1 MTANRPATQTEE
13 RLAEQQQQHQQQR
26 TQQQCTNTST
36 NATNANL
43 SSSAN
48 ASAACTAANYDEME
62 HCGNRYGG
70 TTVINTSSGDSNCA
84 HADGGEGVCRNHS
97 TASSTTHRRGHR
109 RQESMYQMT
118 GLYSETN
125 TSGDDSSV
133 DAATQDSPA
142 NLGELA
148 SCSAGPM
155 PGVNNTNVLS
165 RATCKCHNHY
175 HHPPPHQ
182 NNHHHHPH
190 NNGQQQT
197 PCNASGCCNE
207 TLAKSHSR
215 QPSANITVGASTGAG
230 SNNNAANML
239 YDSEYD
245 NDDELQ
251 SRDCGIL
258 NYRPR
263 RIQKF
268 ARIKVFVLLLSIL
281 VTLQQALSSGYI
293 NSVITT
299 IEKRFEIPSSYSGL
313 IASSYEIGNVITVI
327 FVSYLGSRR
336 HIPVWIGIGA
346 AIMGI
351 GSLVFMVPHFTGEPN
366 PGVTIMNETSD
377 NICRSALVRDQDM
390 DLGRLSS
397 GLSNPPL
404 ASHTLR
410 EDNCLEGKLSTFG
423 PVLLFVIAQLLLGC
437 GGSPLFTLGT
447 TYVDDHVKTESS
459 SMYIG
464 CMYSMAAFGPV
475 LGFLL
480 GAYLLSFHMD
490 SLSSTIISINP
501 GDRRW
506 VGMWWGGFLLCGILL
521 LIVAVPFFSF
531 PKVLTSEKKKI
542 RKSSVM
548 QPAVPNN
555 SNSLPRGTDPAGK
568 VKKEIV
574 AVTAKEDDEPRVDT
588 GYGKDIKDIPQSMLR
603 LVTNPVYIVTCLGAC
618 MELWIVSGFVV
629 FLPKYLETQFSLGK
643 SQASVFTGSI
653 AVPGACIGIFI
664 GGCILKRFQLKPKGA
679 VQFVIISNA
688 ICLGLYAMLFF
699 LGCDNLKMAGTTIPY
714 YRSAKHGIIEPF
726 QVNLTAACNFGCECL
741 TSDVEPVCGN
751 NGLTYFSP
759 CHAGCTAFSSTS
771 NYTNCAC
778 VHSNI
783 SSSIYMGAGGSQAQ
797 ALNANEDFAEV
808 TVVPVATAGPCATP
822 CRTIYPFLILLF
834 FMTFI
839 VASTQMPLL
848 MIVLRSVSEE
858 ERSFALG
865 MQFVIF
871 RLFGYIPAPI
881 LFGNLIDSTCL
892 LWKSTCGEKGGR
904 CLIYD
909 IEKFR
914 YKYVGLCATV
924 KIVALAIF
932 IADWWLVRRRK
943 QLEKLKPINANDPII
958 GSIIS
963 LDKLFEEKLTTNETN
978 PIYGSNGEIILTS
991 DVVRHSRNDSRTIQL
1006 EYGYDKCNNAINS
1019 SGLLTPQTK
1028 SKKHFRSASC
1038 DVKMIRSF
1046 SKDQNIAPGSGTT
1059 DGGLHE
1065 PIKIKSLKRFQTH
1078 SRNNSS
1084 DLNSDFRHK
1093 LTHSRTNSRDDAGA
1107 GALNIRYI
1115 QNQLKPQEDEE
1126 DDDEL
1131 TTGCGHFV
1139 KKHARNHS
1147 YDQIY
1152 MPNNIRF
1159 DADFFRNHHNNKN
1172 KNVNVL
1178 KNVNREETRVKNSN
1192 EMEAAAAAAAGTAT
1206 ATTVGSRGHSRNNSK
1221 DLNIR
1226 TTTATSNNINPIAPS
1241 SCTATLGG
1249 SGGGVVGAAHNV
1261 AEAALNILRHRRTNS
1276 KDLNYTLCTSNERND
1291 LGGGSTACSSNASTP
1306 AHGSGGSAASALHLK
1321 HAHAR
1326 KVSHH
1331 KIQIDDERNELIRS
1345 TGDDDDDTSGA
1356 HNERNQASSASS
1368 PAASSKDVEALR

>member
-1 MTANRPATQTEE
+1 MTLGKRSEKANAINKKTDQQYVNPTFEQDSVLQHKHGVNIMNATQGFNCKEDGP
-13 RLAEQQQQHQQQR
+13 R
-26 TQQQCTNTST
+26 
-36 NATNANL
+36 
-43 SSSAN
+43 
-48 ASAACTAANYDEME
+48 
-62 HCGNRYGG
+62 
-70 TTVINTSSGDSNCA
+70 SSGDTTYCVHN
-84 HADGGEGVCRNHS
+84 NS
-97 TASSTTHRRGHR
+97 TNTHRKDHR

-125 TSGDDSSV
+125 SGDDSSI
-133 DAATQDSPA
+133 DIAQDNHRPEAISSTAKTTAIVLA
-142 NLGELA
+142 NNTRNLQTKA
-148 SCSAGPM
+148 SSCSSDT
-155 PGVNNTNVLS
+155 VI
-165 RATCKCHNHY
+165 KC
-175 HHPPPHQ
+175 
-182 NNHHHHPH
+182 
-190 NNGQQQT
+190 
-197 PCNASGCCNE
+197 
-207 TLAKSHSR
+207 HSR
-215 QPSANITVGASTGAG
+215 QSSAVLCSSNALHNHSNLHGPYATAAATT
-230 SNNNAANML
+230 SNNNNACGLNN
-239 YDSEYD
+239 DD
-245 NDDELQ
+245 NDLQ
-251 SRDCGIL
+251 SQDCGIL
-258 NYRPR
+258 GCRPR
-263 RIQKF
+263 GIQKY
-268 ARIKVFVLLLSIL
+268 ARIKIFVLLLSML

-346 AIMGI
+346 VIMGV
-351 GSLVFMVPHFTGEPN
+351 GSLIFMVPHFTGELN
-366 PGVTIMNETSD
+366 PGVTIINETSD
-377 NICRSALVRDQDM
+377 NICRSALIRNQDM

-404 ASHTLR
+404 APHTLR
-410 EDNCLEGKLSTFG
+410 EDNCLEVKLSTFG

-475 LGFLL
+475 VGFLL

-490 SLSSTIISINP
+490 SLSSSIISIDP

-506 VGMWWGGFLLCGILL
+506 VGMWWGGFLLCGVML
-521 LIVAVPFFSF
+521 LIVAIPFFSF
-531 PKVLTSEKKKI
+531 PKVLTHEKKKI
-542 RKSSVM
+542 RKTSVLV
-548 QPAVPNN
+548 QPAIPNN
-555 SNSLPRGTDPAGK
+555 SNSLPRNTDEMGK
-568 VKKEIV
+568 IRKEIV
-574 AVTAKEDDEPRVDT
+574 AVTAKEETEKPIIDT

-618 MELWIVSGFVV
+618 MELMIVSGFVV

-653 AVPGACIGIFI
+653 AIPGACIGIFI

-679 VQFVIISNA
+679 VTFVLVSN
-688 ICLGLYAMLFF
+688 IVCLGCYALLFF

-714 YRSAKHGIIEPF
+714 YNNTKHASIEPF

-759 CHAGCTAFSSTS
+759 CHAGCTAFSSSS

-778 VHSNI
+778 VHANT
-783 SSSIYMGAGGSQAQ
+783 SSSIFRGTRTGGSQAQ
-797 ALNANEDFAEV
+797 ALNVNGHFDEV
-808 TVVPVATAGPCATP
+808 TVVPVATAGPCTTP

-839 VASTQMPLL
+839 VAATQMPLL

-914 YKYVGLCATV
+914 YKYVGLCASV
-924 KIVALAIF
+924 KIIALGIF
-932 IADWWLVRRRK
+932 IVDWWLVRRRRHLDK
-943 QLEKLKPINANDPII
+943 TKPLNTHDPVI

-963 LDKLFEEKLTTNETN
+963 LDKLFDEK
-978 PIYGSNGEIILTS
+978 IYGPETS
-991 DVVRHSRNDSRTIQL
+991 LNYENDDDLAHKEETFRHSRNDSRTIQL
-1006 EYGYDKCNNAINS
+1006 EYGYDKCNNTIVVTPS
-1019 SGLLTPQTK
+1019 STVQTK

-1046 SKDQNIAPGSGTT
+1046 AKDHNTNVANMDVGESSKFRN
-1059 DGGLHE
+1059 LK
-1065 PIKIKSLKRFQTH
+1065 KIHMH

-1084 DLNSDFRHK
+1084 DLNAEFRTK
-1093 LTHSRTNSRDDAGA
+1093 LLAQSNSISRDDP
-1107 GALNIRYI
+1107 ALSIRYI
-1115 QNQLKPQEDEE
+1115 QNQLKPQADEE
-1126 DDDEL
+1126 DEDEL

-1139 KKHARNHS
+1139 RKHSRNHS

-1159 DADFFRNHHNNKN
+1159 DPEFLRGHNK
-1172 KNVNVL
+1172 KNVNLL
-1178 KNVNREETRVKNSN
+1178 KNVVEGKQKNSN
-1192 EMEAAAAAAAGTAT
+1192 ETTEA
-1206 ATTVGSRGHSRNNSK
+1206 VSRGHSRNNSK
-1221 DLNIR
+1221 DLNTKVSLSTAGSNNAIAI
-1226 TTTATSNNINPIAPS
+1226 TPTAALPVITTATPES
-1241 SCTATLGG
+1241 TL
-1249 SGGGVVGAAHNV
+1249 S
-1261 AEAALNILRHRRTNS
+1261 ILRHRRTNS
-1276 KDLNYTLCTSNERND
+1276 KELNHILNSPIAGCNNEHQVQVP
-1291 LGGGSTACSSNASTP
+1291 SISSSNGTVTGYSIN
-1306 AHGSGGSAASALHLK
+1306 HKK
-1321 HAHAR
+1321 HSR
-1326 KVSHH
+1326 NSSHQ
-1331 KIQIDDERNELIRS
+1331 KIQIDDDRSGLIDNIG
-1345 TGDDDDDTSGA
+1345 TDGIDNGANDDDDDDDDDGDDDS
-1356 HNERNQASSASS
+1356 NEEN
-1368 PAASSKDVEALR
+1368 KKIGKL